1 MSTRK
6 WRILLVLPV
15 VVVGTVL
22 FLAGRTWYAQ
32 TRFQVVEA
40 TIEDV
45 HRAYQSGELTTR
57 QVVQLYLDRIEAY
70 DQQGPNINSVITL
83 NPDALEEADRLDAAF
98 RASGLVGPLHGIPV
112 LLKDQVDVAGLP
124 TTLGSIVRKDFV
136 AAHDAFV
143 VEKVKEAGGIILAKM
158 TLGEMAGGDTYG
170 SLFGAT
176 SNPYDLLRTAGGSSG
191 GPGAGIAAN
200 FGVVGIGQEGSASMR
215 RPAAWNALVGLRPTR
230 GLVSSTWGSTGLG
243 PMTRTVTDAAKL
255 LDVMVGYDPEDPI
268 TAFGVGHMPDGSYAQ
283 FLDERGLQGAR
294 LGVLRES
301 IGLRSNPDATDFK
314 EIETGLERAVDEL
327 RAAGAEMVPIVIPHL
342 KELLVA
348 VDAGSRAIHL
358 DELDNGE
365 NSWSIRYPNAPY
377 RNQEEMRKSPD
388 YAKVFI
394 SPNRPGLAQ
403 SAITLA
409 REQLLMVVLKVMAD
423 NELDAIVHRSVEH
436 SPGLIEDGINP
447 PYKNMD
453 GAIRL
458 NTMLRWASNITV
470 PAGYT
475 SLGHPVGIT
484 FLGKPYSEPELI
496 KLAYAYEQATHHRRP
511 PDSTPELSRE

>member
-1 MSTRK
+1 MNTGK

-158 TLGEMAGGDTYG
+158 TLGEMGGGDTYG

-176 SNPYDLLRTAGGSSG
+176 RNPYDLLRTAGGSSG

-200 FGVVGIGQEGSASMR
+200 FGMVGVGQEGWASIR
-215 RPAAWNALVGLRPTR
+215 RPAAWNALVALRPTR

-243 PMTRTVTDAAKL
+243 PMTRTVTDVAKL
-255 LDVMVGYDPEDPI
+255 LDVMVGYDPDDVI
-268 TAFGVGHMPDGSYAQ
+268 TALGVGHVPEGSYTQ
-283 FLDERGLQGAR
+283 FLDETGLQGAR
-294 LGVLRES
+294 IGVLGES
-301 IGLRSNPDATDFK
+301 IGLRSNPDATDFR
-314 EIETGLERAVDEL
+314 EIETLFDSAVDEL
-327 RAAGAEMVPIVIPHL
+327 RAAGAEMVPIVIPHV
-342 KELLVA
+342 KELMVA
-348 VDAGSRAIHL
+348 VYAGSLAIPL
-358 DELDNGE
+358 DDFEDE
-365 NSWSIRYPNAPY
+365 PWATRYPNAPY
-377 RNQEEMRKSPD
+377 KNQEEMRKAPEYS
-388 YAKVFI
+388 KVFI
-394 SPNRPGLAQ
+394 SPNKADLGQ
-403 SAITLA
+403 SATTLA

-436 SPGLIEDGINP
+436 SPALIAEGINP
-447 PYKNMD
+447 PYRNMD

-496 KLAYAYEQATHHRRP
+496 KLAYAYEQATHHRRQ
-511 PDSTPELSRE
+511 PDSTPEL